1 MHQHEIF
8 DIAEALRPPVWQTCV
23 RMNNVAIYS
32 NQTSPFWKTHDYMKY
47 TMETKLNIYNN

>member
-1 MHQHEIF
+1 MYQHEIF